1 MSENNKRDRVTNCTR
16 PFLSCTVVD
25 NVLSDKEAHYRTLMI
40 SQSPS
45 RSSLGFLQHG
55 GELNDLHL
63 TSIITHYH
71 RILDHMNLI
80 HKRGL
85 VQ

>member
-25 NVLSDKEAHYRTLMI
+25 NVLSDKEAHYINDFT
-40 SQSPS
+40 PS